1 MFYMNEVNENKN
13 WPHGCKMDQKAFLSQ
28 LVIASNFCCR
38 LLDMQD
44 ISIPTGRKKGQN
56 K

>member
-1 MFYMNEVNENKN
+1 MFYMKEVNENKN

-28 LVIASNFCCR
+28 LVIASNFCCH